1 MRMCNSSFQQL
12 CCFLL
17 KSLSQEQTSWV
28 NVGRTKLHKKHW
40 GFTSKDRSFRHPENR
55 WTIPGLLNRHFI
67 WYQSSSRSSLRKK
80 QIFRMVLY
88 MLKKLRQETCTSL
101 SRQAFK
107 KQTPVLSHTVT
118 VWVDLEQ
125 CNSMQGSIACP
136 PKITGTWK
144 HGARNQLVCRDR
156 VEGLITRTTLELYT
170 MFFCIL

>member
-28 NVGRTKLHKKHW
+28 NVGRTKLHKKNW

-107 KQTPVLSHTVT
+107 KPILCTLSRR
-118 VWVDLEQ
+118 VDLEQ

-156 VEGLITRTTLELYT
+156 VDNSYYVGTLYHI
-170 MFFCIL
+170 FCLL